1 MTMDWSL
8 ITQLVGSIGFPIVAC
23 VALFT
28 QMNKQSQQHKE
39 EMDEMRKS
47 IDNNTLALTRLLT
60 KLDAE

>member
-1 MTMDWSL
+1 MDWTL

-60 KLDAE
+60 KLDA

>member
-1 MTMDWSL
+1 MDWTL

>member
-1 MTMDWSL
+1 MDWSL